1 MKDKEEIDKRCE
13 KGWKLR
19 GLTIEVEMSLEKIES
34 EITYLEYK
42 MSADKFIKVECK
54 EDT

>member
-1 MKDKEEIDKRCE
+1 
-13 KGWKLR
+13 LR
-19 GLTIEVEMSLEKIES
+19 GLTIEVEMYLEKIES
-34 EITYLEYK
+34 EVTYVEDK